1 MTVRTQPNPRLIPEG
16 DKRFPF
22 PPGWVHPIEG
32 PHSGMHHM
40 TTRKPKPPPD
50 TSASKGWQQA
60 AKRQISELQG
70 PTVPERDWRQLFE
83 LHDRIKPPEGWRPV
97 AAEGFRM
104 AQEAVRV
111 DLVRLRDVADWLALG
126 DSRDAVLRR
135 CLGQLVDADLYPLC
149 MFYVLDPD
157 REPVRV
163 LDRFHASVAA
173 ATALGLPGVYP
184 MSEPIEVAAWLLEA
198 WWRVWPGHSDI
209 SQAVDR
215 VEIIKRR
222 REDGRRSRL
231 TALGLTESDVEDEP
245 AYWPADDVLLAS
257 LNRLALPVFVAF
269 DLWGYGVDTAE
280 SAVDVEAAAATSA
293 SNVVPFKPDDLPSD
307 ATNDAWW
314 LEWCASRNAA
324 NTNPDGTAK
333 HGNARAKWKGEDV
346 QVLGLRR
353 STLMGRGLADSTAKN
368 AMAAD
373 LKMTTQG
380 IGKQLE
386 KLGTSEAVANI
397 QAAQKVN

>member
-1 MTVRTQPNPRLIPEG
+1 
-16 DKRFPF
+16 
-22 PPGWVHPIEG
+22 
-32 PHSGMHHM
+32 M
-40 TTRKPKPPPD
+40 TTKKPTPPPD
-50 TSASKGWQQA
+50 ISASNGRKQA
-60 AKRQISELQG
+60 AKRQISELHG
-70 PTVPERDWRQLFE
+70 PSPRPKDWRKLFD
-83 LHDRIKPPEGWRPV
+83 LHARIKPPEGWCPAV
-97 AAEGFRM
+97 AEGFQIAEM
-104 AQEAVRV
+104 AEPVN
-111 DLVRLRDVADWLALG
+111 LVRLRDVADWLAQG
-126 DSRDAVLRR
+126 EERNAVLRR

-149 MFYVLDPD
+149 MFYVLNPD
-157 REPVRV
+157 DGPVRV
-163 LDRFHASVAA
+163 LDRFQASMAA

-184 MSEPIEVAAWLLEA
+184 TSEPIEVAAWLLEA

-209 SQAVDR
+209 SQAIDR
-215 VEIIKRR
+215 AQTIQQRKKE
-222 REDGRRSRL
+222 GRRLRL
-231 TALGLTESDVEDEP
+231 QALGLTESDVEDEP
-245 AYWPADDVLLAS
+245 VYWPADDVLLAS

-269 DLWGYGVDTAE
+269 DLWGYGVDTAAP
-280 SAVDVEAAAATSA
+280 AVDVEVAAATSA

-386 KLGTSEAVANI
+386 KLGTSEAVANN

>member
-1 MTVRTQPNPRLIPEG
+1 MRHFSEFQG
-16 DKRFPF
+16 
-22 PPGWVHPIEG
+22 
-32 PHSGMHHM
+32 
-40 TTRKPKPPPD
+40 PPPRP
-50 TSASKGWQQA
+50 K
-60 AKRQISELQG
+60 
-70 PTVPERDWRQLFE
+70 DWRKLFD
-83 LHDRIKPPEGWRPV
+83 LNARIKPPEGWRPAV
-97 AAEGFRM
+97 AEGFLIAEM
-104 AQEAVRV
+104 AEPV
-111 DLVRLRDVADWLALG
+111 DLVRLSDVLERLAEAAPKN
-126 DSRDAVLRR
+126 AVLRR
-135 CLGQLVDADLYPLC
+135 CLGRLVDADLYPLC

-163 LDRFHASVAA
+163 LDRFHASMAA
-173 ATALGLPGVYP
+173 ATALGLPGVHP
-184 MSEPIEVAAWLLEA
+184 MSEPIEVAAWMLEA

-209 SQAVDR
+209 SQAIDR
-215 VEIIKRR
+215 AQTIQQRKKE
-222 REDGRRSRL
+222 GRRLRL
-231 TALGLTESDVEDEP
+231 QALGLTESDVEDEP

-269 DLWGYGVDTAE
+269 DLWGYGVDTAAP
-280 SAVDVEAAAATSA
+280 AVDVDAAAATSA
-293 SNVVPFKPDDLPSD
+293 SKVVPLKNAGLPSD

-314 LEWCASRNAA
+314 LEWCAVRNAA

-373 LKMTTQG
+373 LKMTAQG

-386 KLGTSEAVANI
+386 KLGASGAVANN

>member
-1 MTVRTQPNPRLIPEG
+1 
-16 DKRFPF
+16 
-22 PPGWVHPIEG
+22 
-32 PHSGMHHM
+32 M

-50 TSASKGWQQA
+50 TSASKAWQQA

-70 PTVPERDWRQLFE
+70 PKVPERDWRQLFE

-97 AAEGFRM
+97 VAEGFRM

-126 DSRDAVLRR
+126 DLRDAVLRR

-149 MFYVLDPD
+149 MFFVLDPD

-209 SQAVDR
+209 SQAIDR
-215 VEIIKRR
+215 TQTIQQRR
-222 REDGRRSRL
+222 KEGRRLRL
-231 TALGLTESDVEDEP
+231 QALGLTESDVEDEP
-245 AYWPADDVLLAS
+245 VYWPADDVLLAS

-269 DLWGYGVDTAE
+269 DLWGYGVDTA
-280 SAVDVEAAAATSA
+280 APAAGVEVAAATSA
-293 SNVVPFKPDDLPSD
+293 SNVVPLETDEPPSD

-314 LEWCASRNAA
+314 LAWCGKRIAV
-324 NTNPDGTAK
+324 NTHPDGRK
-333 HGNARAKWKGEDV
+333 KNSKDRAPWSGDAV
-346 QVLGLRR
+346 RVFGLRL
-353 STLMGRGLADSTAKN
+353 STLMERDLTESAARTAI
-368 AMAAD
+368 ASD
-373 LKMTTQG
+373 LK
-380 IGKQLE
+380 
-386 KLGTSEAVANI
+386 TSVQALRLPLKKWVDSQASANN
-397 QAAQKVN
+397 QPEQKAN